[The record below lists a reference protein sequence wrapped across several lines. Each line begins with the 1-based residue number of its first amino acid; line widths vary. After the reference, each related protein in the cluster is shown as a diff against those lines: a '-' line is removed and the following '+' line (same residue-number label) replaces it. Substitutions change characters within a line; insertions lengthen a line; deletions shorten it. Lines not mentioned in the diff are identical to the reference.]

1 MLIQIGNTK
10 EQGILRK
17 ARFSCQKGENYGE
30 FNEGAEKSQGHA
42 VPDAVQ
48 HKGESANDA

>member
-10 EQGILRK
+10 EQEILRK

-42 VPDAVQ
+42 KQTLLFD
-48 HKGESANDA
+48 H